1 MMPSDADM
9 PPRPEGPEITE
20 PARIFKPVHYIKAA
34 RTHLKNGRQK
44 AAYGILLRAVV
55 LYPEEPLILSY
66 CGCLQAI
73 VDKKYRSGVETC
85 RKAIVLFKP
94 EDAYTAGVIYPVLY
108 LNLGRAYLAAGRKR
122 DAIEAFSRGRKFDR
136 SHTEIKKELHLLGIR
151 KELPVPFL
159 SRSNPINKYIGL
171 LLHRSDKARKVST

>member
-1 MMPSDADM
+1 MTPSDADV
-9 PPRPEGPEITE
+9 PSHTEGTERSEPE
-20 PARIFKPVHYIKAA
+20 RIFKPAHYIKAA

-44 AAYGILLRAVV
+44 AAYSILLQAMIH
-55 LYPEEPLILSY
+55 YPEEPLILSY

-108 LNLGRAYLAAGRKR
+108 LNLGRAYLAAGRKK
-122 DAIEAFSRGRKFDR
+122 DAIEAFSKGREYDR
-136 SHTEIKKELHLLGIR
+136 SHTEIKRELRLLGIR
-151 KELPVPFL
+151 KEPPVPFL
-159 SRSNPINKYIGL
+159 SRSNPINRYIGL
-171 LLHRSDKARKVST
+171 LLHRTRKAGRLSR